1 MKLFGVRTA
10 PHLDVDLTELYAQAA
25 KLAGKM
31 SISGV
36 QIKLSM
42 KVSEDQL
49 RLETVAAGGRYIL
62 KPPPAVF
69 PNLAENESLTMRLAD
84 IVGIEIPSHGLIH
97 LKDGTRAY
105 IIKRFDR
112 TEDGGKLQVEDFCQL
127 AGIPAAEKYTGSAEL
142 CVRLLRQFADEPLI
156 EIRKLFRLL
165 LFSWWVCNGDL
176 HLKNLSMLTKGD
188 KYHQLSPAYDL
199 VNTRLVIP
207 DDHTLSLSICGKKDA
222 LTRRTWLDFAAYCGL
237 PAKAAETLLS
247 TQIDAL
253 GAATGLI
260 QQSFLPAARKNQYAQ
275 MIAERTDILKNKPA
289 VKSSRP

>member
-1 MKLFGVRTA
+1 MKLFGAGTA
-10 PHLDVDLTELYAQAA
+10 PHLDVDLTELYARAA
-25 KLAGKM
+25 SLAGKM

-62 KPPPAVF
+62 KPPQAVF
-69 PNLAENESLTMRLAD
+69 PHLAENESLTMRVAD
-84 IVGIEIPSHGLIH
+84 MVGIEISPHGLIR
-97 LKDGTRAY
+97 LKDGSMAY

-112 TEDGGKLQVEDFCQL
+112 PEGGGKLQVEDFCQL

-142 CVRLLRQFADEPLI
+142 CVRLLRQFSDEPLI
-156 EIRKLFRLL
+156 EIRKLYRLL

-176 HLKNLSMLTKGD
+176 HLKNLSMLTLGGGR
-188 KYHQLSPAYDL
+188 HQLSPAYDL

-207 DDHTLSLSICGKKDA
+207 DDHTLSLPICGKKDA

-237 PAKAAETLLS
+237 PAKAAETLFS
-247 TQIDAL
+247 AQIDAL
-253 GAATGLI
+253 GAVTDLI
-260 QQSFLPAARKNQYAQ
+260 QQSFLPAAQKDQYAQ
-275 MIAERTDILKNKPA
+275 MIAEHTRVLKK
-289 VKSSRP
+289 R